1 MMYDRIHELLDQ
13 LNAANRSLN
22 KRVARRRDLYATIDR
37 LDKMKETIDKLEN
50 EIRLEIIRQE
60 TLGL

>member
-1 MMYDRIHELLDQ
+1 MYDRIHELLDQ

-22 KRVARRRDLYATIDR
+22 KRVARRRNLYATIDR

-50 EIRLEIIRQE
+50 EIRLEIIRQD

>member
-22 KRVARRRDLYATIDR
+22 KRVARRRNLYATIDR

-50 EIRLEIIRQE
+50 EIRLEIIR
-60 TLGL
+60 

>member
-1 MMYDRIHELLDQ
+1 MYDRIHELLDQ

-22 KRVARRRDLYATIDR
+22 KRAARRRNLYATIDR

>member
-22 KRVARRRDLYATIDR
+22 KRMARRRNLYATIDR

>member
-1 MMYDRIHELLDQ
+1 MYDRIHELLDQ
-13 LNAANRSLN
+13 LNVANRSLN

>member
-1 MMYDRIHELLDQ
+1 MYDRIHELLDQ

>member
-22 KRVARRRDLYATIDR
+22 KRVARRRNLYATIDR

>member
-1 MMYDRIHELLDQ
+1 MYDRIHELLDQ

-22 KRVARRRDLYATIDR
+22 KRVARRRNLYATIDR

>member
-1 MMYDRIHELLDQ
+1 MYDRIHELLDQ

-22 KRVARRRDLYATIDR
+22 KRVVRRRNLYATIDR